1 MRAMAVCLVIACRA
15 PAPRAPSSDES
26 ALRAAHEAILAHH
39 RARDWKAMEG
49 SGVVLDVGNGGIHR
63 ITPESRRAHFQRYFE
78 RAEFTRYEDLVPPI
92 VHVSPDDTTGWVIA
106 QVRVEGTYREDTGV
120 RSPLDT
126 TWSWVE
132 LYERAGGEWRMT
144 GIASTHDRD
153 AEPAGLAGLWHGVDT
168 GAATVLAAAEVA
180 LGGRAALAAVETLR
194 TEAVVTMP
202 SGRAT
207 TRIAAASDGRV
218 RFDQTTSSGEHVVI
232 IARAATPAERTIA
245 IGHALHVL
253 LASPTRWLAGGSG
266 AGEGEFA
273 GRKARAVAFRDAAG
287 NPVRVFYAL
296 DTKLPLGAELVEA
309 SSQPPELIRV
319 TVDDWRW
326 LGPVRAFHRAVYE
339 HRGKRYEYEYTQI
352 RFNDVAAGELAQ

>member
-1 MRAMAVCLVIACRA
+1 M
-15 PAPRAPSSDES
+15 
-26 ALRAAHEAILAHH
+26 
-39 RARDWKAMEG
+39 G
-49 SGVVLDVGNGGIHR
+49 SGGVVLDVGNGEINR
-63 ITPESRRAHFQRYFE
+63 ITPESARARFQRYFE

-92 VHVSPDDTTGWVIA
+92 VHVSPDGTTGWVIA
-106 QVRVEGTYREDTGV
+106 QVRAEGTYRKDTGA

-126 TWSWVE
+126 TWSWIE
-132 LYERAGGEWRMT
+132 LYERVDGEWRMT

-153 AEPAGLAGLWHGVDT
+153 AEPAGLAGLWHGVDS

-194 TEAVVTMP
+194 TEAAVTMP

-218 RFDQTTSSGEHVVI
+218 RFDQTTSSGERVVI
-232 IARAATPAERTIA
+232 VASAATPAERTIA

-253 LASPTRWLAGGSG
+253 LASPTRWLAGGSD
-266 AGEGEFA
+266 AGEAELA
-273 GRKARAVAFRDAAG
+273 GRKAHVIAFRDATG

-296 DTKLPLGAELVEA
+296 DTKLPLGAELVDA
-309 SSQPPELIRV
+309 GGQPAEPIRV

-326 LGPVRAFHRAVYE
+326 LGPVRVFHRAVYE
-339 HRGKRYEYEYTQI
+339 HRGERHEYEYTQI
-352 RFNDVAAGELAQ
+352 RFNDVAAGELAR